1 MPTRGE
7 RSHADSGW
15 IRLWADPNQRRGLT
29 RRSLTLLLAGLGA
42 ATASPASA
50 GLLRPVLDVI
60 RPRLEERLKD
70 ECLKLVSSEVSAL
83 QNLVNDSCQS
93 LAQPASVCLIEETSR
108 SGRELGVVTELIS
121 GRIGDDA
128 EVVIK
133 RCLGKLLGLPATS
146 LENLSLPEVRPS
158 GRR

>member
-1 MPTRGE
+1 M
-7 RSHADSGW
+7 
-15 IRLWADPNQRRGLT
+15 
-29 RRSLTLLLAGLGA
+29 
-42 ATASPASA
+42 
-50 GLLRPVLDVI
+50 

-93 LAQPASVCLIEETSR
+93 LARPASICLIEETSR
-108 SGRELGVVTELIS
+108 SGRELGVITELIS
-121 GRIGDDA
+121 GRIGDDG

>member
-7 RSHADSGW
+7 RSHAGNGW
-15 IRLWADPNQRRGLT
+15 IRLWADPNQRRALI
-29 RRSLTLLLAGLGA
+29 RRSLALLLAGLGA
-42 ATASPASA
+42 APGSPAAA
-50 GLLRPVLDVI
+50 GLLRPVLDMI

-93 LAQPASVCLIEETSR
+93 MARPACVCLIEETSH

-133 RCLGKLLGLPATS
+133 RCLGKMLGLPATS

-158 GRR
+158 GH